1 MFDTEWLKELKA
13 GDKVIINHGGYGGS
27 KEVALVKR
35 TTKTLIIVASPN
47 GKYEYRFRKSDGF
60 VPGGDIWN
68 HLNIVM
74 HTGELEREININK
87 KRQKIAT
94 ELKNTNWYNQPLE
107 VLEWVKDTVTNPPP
121 ANRG

>member
-1 MFDTEWLKELKA
+1 MFNTEWLKELKA

-35 TTKTLIIVASPN
+35 TTKTLIIVASSN

-60 VPGGDIWN
+60 SPGGGVWN
-68 HLNIVM
+68 LRHLVM
-74 HTGELEREININK
+74 HTDGLEREININK

-94 ELKNTNWYNQPLE
+94 ELKNTNWYKQALE
-107 VLEWVKDTVTNPPP
+107 VLESVKDIVTKPQVD
-121 ANRG
+121 